1 MLRLTGSKRGRD
13 LVERAIASELSGA
26 KMAKVDV
33 MSDTEDGGMGTQS
46 MGTQTPWIDRA
57 TYSRLKRGFNR
68 RGYKPRYRR
77 AYKRR
82 RTTYRRR
89 GYGRRSS
96 GASTRNLNGGMG
108 PIVITGRGGYWSDKF
123 KAGAGAVYRGL
134 SRALP
139 QGTFSRLGGA
149 AGGAMFGKYGNQ
161 IGQTAG
167 QMVAGITGMGS
178 YNVNRNSLLL
188 PEGSPVPTFAN
199 MSQAT
204 VICHREYIKDIVGP
218 ANGALFSLDS
228 FPINPGNPKTFPW
241 LSQIAANYDQYAI
254 LGMIFEYKS
263 TSSDSLNTGVLGLG
277 TIVLGT
283 DYDSADALYS
293 SKIEMENSQFAITT
307 KPPEDALHPIEC
319 DPSVG
324 FNEIKYLRGI
334 SVPAGKD
341 VRLYDH
347 GNFQIATVGL
357 PNNAGSIGE
366 LWVTYQVAF
375 YKPQFLVQGQGSI
388 TDFFT
393 LVAAN
398 IANATP
404 LGTGVQ
410 QADVGS
416 SIGGTTSSAT
426 YSFPSYIQSG
436 RYLVVY
442 TVKGSDAAIN
452 NNVVFASGVNCSLVA
467 LFANDTEAQ
476 LGGQSTPGA
485 ISNHIRNVFTINV
498 TGSPASFSLSTSGSL
513 PASVTAG
520 DLMVTSINNQIVGV

>member
-1 MLRLTGSKRGRD
+1 MLRLTGSKRARD
-13 LVERAIASELSGA
+13 LVERAIASELGKS

-89 GYGRRSS
+89 NYGRRSS
-96 GASTRNLNGGMG
+96 GGSTRNLNGGMG
-108 PIVITGRGGYWSDKF
+108 PIVITGRGGYWADKF

-167 QMVAGITGMGS
+167 QMVAGITGMGA
-178 YNVNRNSLLL
+178 YNVNQNSLLL

-204 VICHREYIKDIVGP
+204 IVCHREYIKDVIGP
-218 ANGALFSLDS
+218 ATGATFTLDS

-263 TSSDSLNTGVLGLG
+263 TASDSLNTGVLGLG
-277 TIVLGT
+277 TVILAT

-334 SVPAGKD
+334 AVPAGKD

-347 GNFQIATVGL
+347 GNFQIATQGL

-388 TDFFT
+388 TDMFT
-393 LVAAN
+393 IPVGIDNNNKLTVGGA
-398 IANATP
+398 I
-404 LGTGVQ
+404 V

-416 SIGGTTSSAT
+416 SIGGSCFINT

-436 RYLVVY
+436 KYILQYVEFGGA
-442 TVKGSDAAIN
+442 TVLTNQITWT
-452 NNVVFASGVNCSLVA
+452 NNVNCVPTKVW
-467 LFANDTEAQ
+467 ANDTLDTYQPYPA
-476 LGGQSTPGA
+476 GITGSGA
-485 ISNHIRNVFTINV
+485 GSSICVTV
-498 TGSPASFSLSTSGSL
+498 TGPNASIALTTTGTL
-513 PASVTAG
+513 AG
-520 DLMVTSINNQIVGV
+520 PVTSANLFVMSIDKNA